1 MVSFLCWV
9 VFDVPQ
15 LTDTKVEPSAD
26 VRLRVKTPR
35 EVKYVFRR
43 LQPDDG
49 DQIEN
54 VGKIAP
60 SAHRISRIAMSFP
73 ITPATAAR

>member
-1 MVSFLCWV
+1 MASFLCWV
-9 VFDVPQ
+9 VFDMPQ
-15 LTDTKVEPSAD
+15 STDTKAEPRAN

-49 DQIEN
+49 DQIEH

-60 SAHRISRIAMSFP
+60 SAHWIKSHRHELLD
-73 ITPATAAR
+73 